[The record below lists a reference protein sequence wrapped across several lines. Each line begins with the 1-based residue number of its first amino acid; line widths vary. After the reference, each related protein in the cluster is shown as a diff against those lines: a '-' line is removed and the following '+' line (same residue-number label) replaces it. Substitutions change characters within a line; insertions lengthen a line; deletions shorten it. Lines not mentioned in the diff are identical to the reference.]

1 MAKRATKKKFKEVHS
16 TNRKIGMG
24 DFLGTGVPNR
34 VGRTLSGT
42 VGDVPVSKK
51 GLKKAPKSLA

>member
-1 MAKRATKKKFKEVHS
+1 
-16 TNRKIGMG
+16 MG